1 MNGATGPQGPTGAA
15 GATGAAGVT
24 GATGAQGVTG
34 PTGPQGV
41 TGPTGAQG
49 VTGPTGAAGV
59 TGATGAQ
66 GVTGPTGPQGATG
79 PTGAQGPTG
88 ALPAGS
94 LNQTLRS
101 NGSTWVASSV
111 LTNDGS
117 ATVGI
122 GGDLNLPVTTAST
135 SGVVT
140 FGGTSFIHEYG
151 TGNTFLGASAGNF
164 SMGGTGNTATGS
176 SALASTSSGG
186 GNTAGGYGS
195 LDANTTGSNNT
206 AVGYSAGSRSGTV
219 TGYDGS
225 SQVTFVP
232 TVTGSSNTFL
242 GEGTGAAAA
251 DPVNN
256 CTAVGVDAYCDKGNE
271 VRVGNVSVASIGGV
285 VDWSSLSDRR
295 AKTNVRDLDLGL
307 DFVLRLRPV
316 AYTLKSGNGKTDMGF
331 IAQDIEA
338 LLGDSYNLL
347 DIGGDANRTLSLRR
361 TDLIAPLVKAVQEQQ
376 ATIRAQQAKIEELQ
390 ARLAKL
396 EAAVAQR

>member
-1 MNGATGPQGPTGAA
+1 M
-15 GATGAAGVT
+15 
-24 GATGAQGVTG
+24 
-34 PTGPQGV
+34 
-41 TGPTGAQG
+41 
-49 VTGPTGAAGV
+49 
-59 TGATGAQ
+59 
-66 GVTGPTGPQGATG
+66 
-79 PTGAQGPTG
+79 
-88 ALPAGS
+88 
-94 LNQTLRS
+94 
-101 NGSTWVASSV
+101 
-111 LTNDGS
+111 
-117 ATVGI
+117 
-122 GGDLNLPVTTAST
+122 
-135 SGVVT
+135 
-140 FGGTSFIHEYG
+140 
-151 TGNTFLGASAGNF
+151 
-164 SMGGTGNTATGS
+164 
-176 SALASTSSGG
+176 
-186 GNTAGGYGS
+186 
-195 LDANTTGSNNT
+195 
-206 AVGYSAGSRSGTV
+206 
-219 TGYDGS
+219 
-225 SQVTFVP
+225 
-232 TVTGSSNTFL
+232 TGSSNTFL

-396 EAAVAQR
+396 EAAVAPLRRALGRLRRRRGGET